1 MYRAQNFWLILISRV
16 TTLHNQ
22 YIRLT
27 ICFSIY
33 VKHDEDWPEY
43 TATFK
48 RVIEGKSGCFSSFIV
63 KSLFYFSICV

>member
-27 ICFSIY
+27 TCCSIY
-33 VKHDEDWPEY
+33 VKLDEDCPEY
-43 TATFK
+43 TATCK
-48 RVIEGKSGCFSSFIV
+48 RVIEGKSGHFTSFIF
-63 KSLFYFSICV
+63 KSLFYF